1 MKEFGLKN
9 NKDFTGSLE
18 GTQKFKRFYRRLV
31 YFVKIRKNSKKLKS
45 NKNTKEF
52 NGKYIKIQQGI

>member
-18 GTQKFKRFYRRLV
+18 GMQKFKGFYRRLV
-31 YFVKIRKNSKKLKS
+31 YFVKIRKNL
-45 NKNTKEF
+45 NL
-52 NGKYIKIQQGI
+52 IKIQRDLIGNT